1 MMNYLKLV
9 EFVPAEKCAILSDK
23 LINFVLKSKNEAK
36 MPNQLANNILLYMK
50 NDSINSTS
58 GLAALLEATMLLEP
72 EKTMELFE
80 HLDIPNLAKQV
91 KQNMS
96 S

>member
-1 MMNYLKLV
+1 MNYLKFV
-9 EFVPAEKCAILSDK
+9 ESIPVVKFATLSDK
-23 LINFVLKSKNEAK
+23 LINFILKSKNEAK

-50 NDSINSTS
+50 NDSINSKS
-58 GLAALLEATMLLEP
+58 GLAALLEATILLEP
-72 EKTMELFE
+72 KKTMELFE
-80 HLDIPNLAKQV
+80 QLDFVNLARQV

>member
-1 MMNYLKLV
+1 
-9 EFVPAEKCAILSDK
+9 
-23 LINFVLKSKNEAK
+23 

-50 NDSINSTS
+50 NDSINSMP

-72 EKTMELFE
+72 QKTLELLE
-80 HLDIPNLAKQV
+80 HIDIPNLTKQV